1 MGRPSGLLLSI
12 SALLAAVLS
21 PAAAAKNGSTLFK
34 GGTIIAFNEKKQDL
48 DIIRGGSLLISD
60 GIISAITEGAYD
72 KPLPPGTEIVDA
84 TGDILTPGFID
95 THGHG
100 WQTAYRTIGSNTT
113 LAEYFNRYGEFAA
126 DGIWSAD
133 DVYVSQLTGLYEAL
147 NAGVTTTLDHAH
159 HTWSKA
165 TTDAGV
171 QASIDSG
178 ARVFWCF
185 GFHNVSNFLFEQQL
199 AKFQELADSRRFSG
213 QASSLGIAYDAFN
226 PGSAQQTESIIQLA
240 MDYNVSVVTTHS
252 LPKAYGVS
260 LTMRAVIN
268 SPEDLHALGFLN
280 SSVPIV
286 FSHASFLTPTGA
298 RLLRETNQYISITAE
313 SEMHYGHDHPYN
325 HMIQDQASLGVD
337 THFTFST
344 DILTQARI
352 WLQYVRL
359 TLYRWLA
366 QNYEVATK
374 NPMSV
379 DQAFLLATRSGGLAL
394 HRPDLGVL
402 SVGAAADVVVWDGSS
417 PGMLGWHDPVA
428 AVMLHAGVG
437 DVKHVMVD
445 GKMKKRD
452 GKLLVPKYQDLQRKF
467 VDVAKRI
474 QSTWLAM
481 PPTVLEGDFA
491 MSGYPLAVPPLADV
505 VRGDESGY

>member
-95 THGHG
+95 THRHG

-185 GFHNVSNFLFEQQL
+185 GFHNVSNFPFEQQL

-240 MDYNVSVVTTHS
+240 M
-252 LPKAYGVS
+252 
-260 LTMRAVIN
+260 
-268 SPEDLHALGFLN
+268 
-280 SSVPIV
+280 
-286 FSHASFLTPTGA
+286 
-298 RLLRETNQYISITAE
+298 
-313 SEMHYGHDHPYN
+313 
-325 HMIQDQASLGVD
+325 
-337 THFTFST
+337 
-344 DILTQARI
+344 
-352 WLQYVRL
+352 
-359 TLYRWLA
+359 
-366 QNYEVATK
+366 
-374 NPMSV
+374 
-379 DQAFLLATRSGGLAL
+379 
-394 HRPDLGVL
+394 
-402 SVGAAADVVVWDGSS
+402 
-417 PGMLGWHDPVA
+417 
-428 AVMLHAGVG
+428 
-437 DVKHVMVD
+437 
-445 GKMKKRD
+445 
-452 GKLLVPKYQDLQRKF
+452 
-467 VDVAKRI
+467 
-474 QSTWLAM
+474 
-481 PPTVLEGDFA
+481 
-491 MSGYPLAVPPLADV
+491 
-505 VRGDESGY
+505 